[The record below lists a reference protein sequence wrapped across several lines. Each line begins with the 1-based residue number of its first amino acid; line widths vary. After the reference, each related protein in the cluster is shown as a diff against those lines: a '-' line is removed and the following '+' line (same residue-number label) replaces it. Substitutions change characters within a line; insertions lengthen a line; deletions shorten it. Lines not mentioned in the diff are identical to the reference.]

1 MDLNAI
7 LLRMERTLALLH
19 ELQGGTPEGAA
30 WAWDG
35 LVQDAAWDSSHQ
47 GWSCHRAQAY
57 AQAAS
62 ARLAAMRDVLWD
74 PTSGCWRDYRLD
86 LEQAA
91 GGSNAA
97 QFSPVWAGALDE
109 ETEEQARAVLGA
121 LRGSGLVGRA
131 GVLTTLQESG
141 QQWDAPNGWPPLQ
154 WLTVMG
160 LRRLGQGGNE
170 GAGGVQEEAQE
181 EALRIAKVRSCLE
194 LRLTH
199 PDPDLTPGPEPEV
212 EPEPKPDPR
221 PGRIVT
227 WLRGGNQGLCMRSTT
242 PGCQVKGGGEG
253 SMSPRWALGG
263 LTGWL

>member
-1 MDLNAI
+1 MVPVDLNAI

-91 GGSNAA
+91 GGATLPSL
-97 QFSPVWAGALDE
+97 ALC
-109 ETEEQARAVLGA
+109 G
-121 LRGSGLVGRA
+121 
-131 GVLTTLQESG
+131 
-141 QQWDAPNGWPPLQ
+141 
-154 WLTVMG
+154 
-160 LRRLGQGGNE
+160 
-170 GAGGVQEEAQE
+170 
-181 EALRIAKVRSCLE
+181 
-194 LRLTH
+194 
-199 PDPDLTPGPEPEV
+199 
-212 EPEPKPDPR
+212 
-221 PGRIVT
+221 PGRWT
-227 WLRGGNQGLCMRSTT
+227 KRRRSRRGRCWGR
-242 PGCQVKGGGEG
+242 
-253 SMSPRWALGG
+253 
-263 LTGWL
+263 